1 MGHEDRVQEDVEV
14 LLLDPI
20 VVILVA
26 NRSPQ
31 FKPTTGKVLSASLFT
46 LPSPKLDPAFVNM
59 PRNFGSCLLIFS
71 VFSRVFSDFPARC

>member
-26 NRSPQ
+26 NRINRSPQ
-31 FKPTTGKVLSASLFT
+31 FKPTTGKVLLASPFT
-46 LPSPKLDPAFVNM
+46 LPSPKLDPAFMNM
-59 PRNFGSCLLIFS
+59 PRNFGSCLHMF
-71 VFSRVFSDFPARC
+71 C

>member
-1 MGHEDRVQEDVEV
+1 MQEDVEV

-31 FKPTTGKVLSASLFT
+31 FKPTTGKVLLASLFT

-59 PRNFGSCLLIFS
+59 PRNFGSCLICLLIFS
-71 VFSRVFSDFPARC
+71 VFSRVFSDFPPRC